1 MRFDHAET
9 QEQLAAFI
17 AGTLSAEERAAVGT
31 HLRECVQCTRAVAE
45 WASIHAAVQQVAPE
59 AMPRPQVLANI
70 HARIAAERRR
80 PDAALAW
87 QLLLAQVPLVRR
99 QIWTAS
105 ALVLTLGVGVTLAL
119 RYGADAFLVLLAPLV
134 AAIGIA
140 FIYSPENDAPLEI
153 TLATPTSPRLILLA
167 RLTLVFGYNFLL
179 GLLFSTVIALNG
191 HAVVAVQLLLMQ
203 WLGPML
209 LLSAISLAA
218 SLRLGSTA
226 GVGIAVTLWGV
237 RVMMTSSAVP
247 LNAAMQQSLAVLNS
261 TNVFTVVLAA
271 LILLV
276 AVGWLPNQEQFA

>member
-1 MRFDHAET
+1 MKLDHTEIR
-9 QEQLAAFI
+9 EQLAAFA
-17 AGTLSAEERAAVGT
+17 AGAQSAEERAAVAA
-31 HLRECVQCTRAVAE
+31 HLRECAACEREAAE
-45 WASIHAAVQQVAPE
+45 WASLRRAVRQAAPE
-59 AMPRPQVLANI
+59 ALPRPQVLANI

-80 PDAALAW
+80 PDGALAW

-105 ALVLTLGVGVTLAL
+105 ALVLTLGIGVTLAL

-140 FIYSPENDAPLEI
+140 FIYGPENDAPLEI

-191 HAVVAVQLLLMQ
+191 HAMVAVQLLLMQ

-237 RVMMTSSAVP
+237 RVMMTSSAVQ
-247 LNAAMQQSLAVLNS
+247 LNVAMQQSFAVLNS

-271 LILLV
+271 IILLA

>member
-1 MRFDHAET
+1 MKLDHAET
-9 QEQLAAFI
+9 REQLAAFA
-17 AGTLSAEERAAVGT
+17 AGTLSAEERAAVAA
-31 HLRECVQCTRAVAE
+31 HLRECAVCAREAAE
-45 WASIHAAVQQVAPE
+45 WASIRGAVRQAAPE
-59 AMPRPQVLANI
+59 AILRPHVLSNI
-70 HARIAAERRR
+70 HARIATAETHV
-80 PDAALAW
+80 DAPVLW
-87 QLLLAQVPLVRR
+87 QLLLAQIPLVRR

-140 FIYSPENDAPLEI
+140 FIYGPENDAPLEI

-179 GLLFSTVIALNG
+179 GLLCSTLIALNG
-191 HAVVAVQLLLMQ
+191 HAMVAVQLLLMQ

-237 RVMMTSSAVP
+237 RVMMTSSAMQ
-247 LNAAMQQSLAVLNS
+247 LNLAMQQSLAVLNS